1 MVTSMRSS
9 DVILGLSYDV
19 PAFTIFQELLAKQL
33 SRELGMEIDVGTYTH
48 LSASLHIYERHF
60 KMVEK
65 ILDEDKKQD
74 YQNILEMPN
83 MPNMPPVKQL
93 MMVEGKIRNS
103 SSIVS
108 LSKVLDELATHHDI
122 KDDYWIDWCKVLAS
136 HRAAKLNDQIVANKL
151 LSSTIFEGYRYFSKA

>member
-1 MVTSMRSS
+1 MKKAITLTPALMAQQTFVRSS
-9 DVILGLSYDV
+9 DINQSQAAGSFDLMNSNKVANPLNEHCLPQTLHAILTTQVDT
-19 PAFTIFQELLAKQL
+19 PNTPN
-33 SRELGMEIDVGTYTH
+33 TP
-48 LSASLHIYERHF
+48 
-60 KMVEK
+60 
-65 ILDEDKKQD
+65 
-74 YQNILEMPN
+74 NMPN